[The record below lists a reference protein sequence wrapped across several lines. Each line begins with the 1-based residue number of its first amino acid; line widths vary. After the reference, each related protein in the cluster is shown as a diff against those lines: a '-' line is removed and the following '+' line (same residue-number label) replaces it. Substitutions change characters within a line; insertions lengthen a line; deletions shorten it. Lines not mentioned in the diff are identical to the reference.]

1 MSVNALINKL
11 TKTPESVEF
20 SEVIEIIQQYY
31 HYTAT
36 NFTNGDV
43 INQAGTNEGS
53 CKIFAFAKLNQLNE
67 QQTLACFGDYY
78 RKDVLQHP
86 ENSDHANIRSFIQSG
101 WAGITFDGV
110 ALVEK

>member
-11 TKTPESVEF
+11 TKTPEAIEF
-20 SEVIEIIQQYY
+20 SEVIDVIQRYY
-31 HYTAT
+31 YYTAT
-36 NFTNGDV
+36 SFTNGDV
-43 INQAGTNEGS
+43 INQAGSNEGS
-53 CKIFAFAKLNQLNE
+53 CKIFTFAKLNQLDE

-86 ENSDHANIRSFIQSG
+86 ENSNHANIRSFIKTG

-110 ALVEK
+110 ALVKK

>member
-11 TKTPESVEF
+11 TKTPKAVEF
-20 SEVIEIIQQYY
+20 SEVIDVIQRYY

-43 INQAGTNEGS
+43 INQAGNNEGS
-53 CKIFAFAKLNQLNE
+53 CKIFAFAKLNQLDE

-86 ENSDHANIRSFIQSG
+86 ENSDHANIRQLYSIG
-101 WAGITFDGV
+101 LGRHNIRWRRAC
-110 ALVEK
+110 